1 MGGGAREERGGAAF
15 DPIPMTGGVEGGKEM
30 TALTGWHVK
39 DRLIQMGWGNDE
51 ALRGAEG
58 GPLGT
63 R

>member
-1 MGGGAREERGGAAF
+1 VDGGAREERGGAAF
-15 DPIPMTGGVEGGKEM
+15 DPIPMTGGVERGKEV

-39 DRLIQMGWGNDE
+39 DGLIQMGWGDNE
-51 ALRGAEG
+51 TLRGAEG